1 MSPTNSPFNILACSR
16 ITSASLINSG
26 SEDFDSRT
34 IACKMRLRAS
44 SIRPTD
50 YRDSASFRLA
60 RCPSL
65 WGFDRRPRS
74 WISWTP
80 PEALFLF
87 TLGGLLRVCRGT
99 CTVLSSGL
107 SDQRWV
113 WGLLRLSVRFVGV
126 ECHGWQCLGSARCS
140 S

>member
-1 MSPTNSPFNILACSR
+1 
-16 ITSASLINSG
+16 LINSG

-60 RCPSL
+60 RCPSF
-65 WGFDRRPRS
+65 WGFDCRPRS
-74 WISWTP
+74 WISWTA

-87 TLGGLLRVCRGT
+87 TLGGLLRVCRGA

-107 SDQRWV
+107 SDQRLGMGASAGV
-113 WGLLRLSVRFVGV
+113 GAVCQGRVRRLATLGICAVLFVILPPRV
-126 ECHGWQCLGSARCS
+126 L
-140 S
+140 